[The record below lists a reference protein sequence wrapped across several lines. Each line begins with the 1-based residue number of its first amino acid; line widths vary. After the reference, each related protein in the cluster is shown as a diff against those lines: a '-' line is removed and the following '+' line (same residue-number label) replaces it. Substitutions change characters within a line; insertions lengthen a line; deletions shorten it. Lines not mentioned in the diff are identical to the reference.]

1 MGTFIKLIIML
12 SFLMGVSQK
21 IWAQELGNKVWASI
35 AISNLLPIFWNPPV
49 WKIKKDDWLLPLGS
63 SIGSKFEIIFFF

>member
-1 MGTFIKLIIML
+1 ML
-12 SFLMGVSQK
+12 SFSMGASQK

-35 AISNLLPIFWNPPV
+35 AISNLLPVLWNPPV
-49 WKIKKDDWLLPLGS
+49 WKIKRMIGFLPLGS